1 MKKPI
6 VLLFTVAIFL
16 TGVGYWFLKPTTKSH
31 QLVLANEDQLSSAAA
46 ASVQSQARENLLD
59 WMKAGTYS
67 YRFTRETQTATI
79 SGILAVSGEDFAI
92 DLQLSSGGQIKII
105 YQNGVTTIFDP
116 HRQVEMSLDIN
127 LPEEIMPLTVEFVQ
141 KMHLV
146 GKGKQKIA
154 DKTYFYQDYQAQQQ
168 QVRFYLVDNQVVM
181 IAPRFNQDVNW
192 LISLQ
197 DVSKDLPNDAF
208 IKPENNFTRI

>member
-16 TGVGYWFLKPTTKSH
+16 TGVGYWFLKPTAKSH
-31 QLVLANEDQLSSAAA
+31 PLVLANEGQPSSAAA

-59 WMKAGTYS
+59 WMRAGTYS
-67 YRFTRETQTATI
+67 YRFSGQTKTATFA
-79 SGILAVSGEDFAI
+79 GVLAVRGEDFAI

-105 YQNGVTTIFDP
+105 YQNGVTTVFDP
-116 HRQVEMSLDIN
+116 HRQLEMSLDIV
-127 LPEEIMPLTVEFVQ
+127 LPEEIMPLTAEFVQ

-146 GKGKQKIA
+146 GKGRQKIA

-168 QVRFYLVDNQVVM
+168 QVRFYLMDNQVVM
-181 IAPRFNQDVNW
+181 MAPRLSQDADW

-208 IKPENNFTRI
+208 IKPEDNFTRI